1 MRVCKA
7 EKQSY
12 PHFVMRNSMK
22 KQKYIYLLAL
32 LPFLAVAIL
41 YEIVPLFSVISNSFI
56 PDGGT
61 GFSLENYEKIFTK
74 LLYQKAISNSL
85 KISLISSIIGI
96 IIAFLGAKAI
106 HNHIGKL
113 STAFTTVLNMVSN
126 FAGVP
131 LAFSYMI
138 LLGNAGFM
146 VHVGQKLGI
155 EGLANY
161 NLYTSGGMSM
171 IYVYFQI
178 PLATLLLVPAFE
190 GIRREWK
197 EAVAL
202 LGGNMTCFWTK
213 VGIPVLMPGIMGT
226 FSVLFANALA
236 AYATVY
242 ALMMNNISLLPIQIA
257 GSFVGEVKL
266 KPGLGGA
273 LSVVMMAL
281 MVIMIFVTNGIS
293 RQFQKGVKKA

>member
-1 MRVCKA
+1 
-7 EKQSY
+7 
-12 PHFVMRNSMK
+12 MK

-32 LPFLAVAIL
+32 LPFLAVAVL
-41 YEIVPLFSVISNSFI
+41 YEIVPLLSVIGNSFI
-56 PDGGT
+56 PDGGS

-74 LLYQKAISNSL
+74 LLYQKAIINSL
-85 KISLISSIIGI
+85 KISLTSSLIGMVV
-96 IIAFLGAKAI
+96 AFLGAKAI
-106 HNHIGKL
+106 HNHTGKL

-155 EGLANY
+155 SALADF
-161 NLYTSGGMSM
+161 NLYTSDGMSM
-171 IYVYFQI
+171 IYIYFQI
-178 PLATLLLVPAFE
+178 PLATLLLVPAFA
-190 GIRREWK
+190 GIRKEWK

-202 LGGNMTCFWTK
+202 LGGKERIFWRK
-213 VGIPVLMPGIMGT
+213 VGIPVLMPEILGT

-257 GSFVGEVKL
+257 GSYVGEVKTR
-266 KPGLGGA
+266 PGLGGA

-281 MVIMIFVTNGIS
+281 MCLMILLTNRIS
-293 RQFQKGVKKA
+293 RHFQKGGNPS

>member
-1 MRVCKA
+1 M
-7 EKQSY
+7 
-12 PHFVMRNSMK
+12 NK
-22 KQKYIYLLAL
+22 KKNIYLMAL
-32 LPFLAVAIL
+32 LPFLVVALL
-41 YEIVPLFSVISNSFI
+41 YEIVPLLMVIRNSFQS
-56 PDGGT
+56 DT
-61 GFSLENYEKIFTK
+61 GAGITLENYQTIAEK
-74 LLYQKAISNSL
+74 LLYQKAIFNSVR
-85 KISLISSIIGI
+85 ISLVSSLGGI
-96 IIAFLGAKAI
+96 VVAFLGAKAI
-106 HNHIGKL
+106 AESKGKIANL
-113 STAFTTVLNMVSN
+113 FMIILNMVSN

-131 LAFSYMI
+131 LAFAYMV

-155 EGLANY
+155 SALADF
-161 NLYTSGGMSM
+161 NLYTSDGMSM
-171 IYVYFQI
+171 IYIYFQI

>member
-1 MRVCKA
+1 
-7 EKQSY
+7 
-12 PHFVMRNSMK
+12 MK
-22 KQKYIYLLAL
+22 KQKYVYLLAL

-41 YEIVPLFSVISNSFI
+41 YEIVPLCSVIRNSFI

-61 GFSLENYEKIFTK
+61 GLSLENYEKVFTK
-74 LLYQKAISNSL
+74 LLYQKAIINSI
-85 KISLISSIIGI
+85 KISLTSSIIGI
-96 IIAFLGAKAI
+96 IIAFFGAKAI
-106 HNHIGKL
+106 HNHTGKL

-155 EGLANY
+155 QGLANY

-213 VGIPVLMPGIMGT
+213 VGIPVLMPGILGT

-281 MVIMIFVTNGIS
+281 MVIMIFITNGIS